1 MERGKIV
8 LSNIKNA
15 IKQHH
20 TSVLLIV
27 ATFLISISLALFL
40 IHFAFQRM
48 LLTAVAM
55 QNTEFAHQADTLSG
69 ILQTTI
75 SGYGNQIFYDPT
87 VAKLRS
93 AVKLSEEEKQNGI
106 RALSSSIEKSDFVS
120 SVSVYN
126 QHEGF
131 IFTNDPTLPD
141 AHINDFADK
150 STADIFS
157 DVMRSNRMTPIRRIC
172 ENDLTGKRQ
181 RYYSF
186 IFYETDDMEQSLKTG
201 ALIVNIPY
209 KWYESQLLSF
219 DTSGTYVILDS
230 TGRIIA
236 CKNDSLQS
244 SAALFWYDIV
254 MENKQHDTDSYLIR
268 EIRGERL
275 VCLYSRMNS
284 TGWYSMRIMPLSE
297 CIPGFTRLHD
307 SFILTVAV
315 VLLILMLVSASA
327 TLFIYY
333 PLLSIKSTL
342 KDADALDNTDSLS
355 TLDQVTEL
363 VEISRLQ
370 NRSKMLNAML
380 AGNFEGCEDVVPP
393 MILALFDPMPAS
405 YAEIIS
411 QRTENVFAA
420 IRVKYSLLL
429 FTNRDPSQTEKLCR
443 DICSE
448 FGCRCIFS
456 LPREHVSELP
466 ECLSRLLQIQA
477 LSFRFADKALI
488 YEEDI
493 ALSEQSSFS
502 KKSAQCLISAL
513 KQGEN
518 TNAQNIFAEI
528 LTAIKDDSLANQQ
541 FAINQMNQQLSELCS
556 ELDIPSSA
564 IEELPQE
571 LSKLFSMAEL
581 TSAYEKLFSGITCAA
596 NERHKKH
603 IDDISAKAAQFI
615 TQNYSDPSLSAAQ
628 IAELLSLSTAYLGR
642 LFHASYS
649 MSISEYI
656 NRTRVEQACRL
667 LKSTTLSIEAI
678 TQEIGFENGKYFFV
692 VFKNIMGCTPRQY
705 RKSFEDQ

>member
-1 MERGKIV
+1 MERSKMIFN
-8 LSNIKNA
+8 NIKTA
-15 IKQHH
+15 VKQHLGA
-20 TSVLLIV
+20 VIFIIV
-27 ATFLISISLALFL
+27 TFLVSISLALLL

-48 LLTAVAM
+48 LLTSIAM
-55 QNTEFAHQADTLSG
+55 QNTEFAHQADALSG

-87 VAKLRS
+87 IAKLRS
-93 AVKLSEEEKQNGI
+93 AVELSDEEKQNGI
-106 RALSSSIEKSDFVS
+106 RALSVSVDKNDFVD
-120 SVSVYN
+120 SVSIYN
-126 QHEGF
+126 QHEEF
-131 IFTNDPTLPD
+131 VFTNDPTLPD
-141 AHINDFADK
+141 SPIEDFADR

-157 DVMRSNRMTPIRRIC
+157 DIMRSNRMTPIRRIC
-172 ENDLTGKRQ
+172 ENNLTGKRQ

-254 MENKQHDTDSYLIR
+254 MENRQHDTDSYMIR
-268 EIRGERL
+268 KIRGEKL

-297 CIPGFTRLHD
+297 CIPGFTQLHD
-307 SFILTVAV
+307 SFILTVAI
-315 VLLILMLVSASA
+315 VLFILMLVSGSA

-342 KDADALDNTDSLS
+342 KGADTLDNNDSLS
-355 TLDQVTEL
+355 TLAQVTEL

-370 NRSKMLNAML
+370 SRSKMLNAML
-380 AGNFEGCEDVVPP
+380 AGNFDGCEEVLPP
-393 MILALFDPMPAS
+393 MILALFDPMSAS
-405 YAEIIS
+405 QAEVIS
-411 QRTENVFAA
+411 QRISGVYAA
-420 IRVKYSLLL
+420 IRVRYSLLL
-429 FTNRDPSQTEKLCR
+429 FTERDPAQTEKICR

-456 LPREHVSELP
+456 LPRDDVRELSD
-466 ECLSRLLQIQA
+466 CLSRLLQIQA
-477 LSFRFADKALI
+477 LSFRFADEPLI
-488 YEEDI
+488 YEEAI

-502 KKSAQCLISAL
+502 KKSAQCLVSAL
-513 KQGEN
+513 KQGEKAN
-518 TNAQNIFAEI
+518 SQNIFYEI
-528 LTAIKDDSLANQQ
+528 LTAIKDDNLANQQ
-541 FAINQMNQQLSELCS
+541 FAINRVNQLLSELCI

-564 IEELPQE
+564 IESLPNE
-571 LSKLFSMAEL
+571 LSKLSCMAEL
-581 TSAYEKLFSGITCAA
+581 TDSYDKLFEQITNAA

-615 TQNYSDPSLSAAQ
+615 TQNYSDTTLSAAQ
-628 IAELLSLSTAYLGR
+628 IAELLNLSTAYLGR

-656 NRTRVEQACRL
+656 NRTRVEHACEL
-667 LKSTTLSIEAI
+667 LKTTSLSIEAI

-692 VFKNIMGCTPRQY
+692 VFKNIMGCTP
-705 RKSFEDQ
+705 